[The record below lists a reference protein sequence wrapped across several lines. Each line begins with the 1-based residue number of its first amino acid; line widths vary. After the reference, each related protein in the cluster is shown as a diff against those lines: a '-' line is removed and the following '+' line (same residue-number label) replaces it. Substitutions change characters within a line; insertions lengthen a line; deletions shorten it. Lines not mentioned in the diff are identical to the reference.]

1 MLGSGGG
8 IGYTADKSNH
18 FFDIGVEVEEMIQ
31 NVQKKGKKILIGIDE
46 VSKSEEMIKFASEYG
61 RWLRAG
67 YPVYFVCTGL
77 YENIQEL
84 CNVKN
89 LTFSEERRQ

>member
-1 MLGSGGG
+1 MESAIRQKTIIISL
-8 IGYTADKSNH
+8 Y
-18 FFDIGVEVEEMIQ
+18 IGVEVETMIQ
-31 NVQKKGKKILIGIDE
+31 AAQKKGKKILIGIDE
-46 VSKSEEMIKFASEYG
+46 VSKSEEMIKIFASEYG

-84 CNVKN
+84 SNVKN
-89 LTFSEERRQ
+89 LTFFQKSGNS